1 MPNLKNINLKE
12 MSDKLYILSHM
23 MEDNREYDI
32 PYPTGE
38 DAGTYGMHTGYTTLT
53 KREVIEY
60 ANNIRKDNWG
70 DYSLINIMQMANSVY
85 RIIQNDK

>member
-12 MSDKLYILSHM
+12 VSDKLYKLSHM

-38 DAGTYGMHTGYTTLT
+38 GQIDCDATTLT
-53 KREVIEY
+53 KREVILY
-60 ANNIRKDNWG
+60 ANSIRQGNTS
-70 DYSLINIMQMANSVY
+70 DYSIINIMQMANSVY
-85 RIIQNDK
+85 RIIQDDK

>member
-1 MPNLKNINLKE
+1 MPNLENINLNE
-12 MSDKLYILSHM
+12 ISDKLYILSHM

-38 DAGTYGMHTGYTTLT
+38 DSDNYRSYSDTTTLT
-53 KREVIEY
+53 KLEVIEY
-60 ANNIRKDNWG
+60 ANNIRKNNWG

-85 RIIQNDK
+85 RIIQDDK